1 MISKK
6 PLKRNLTGMMIRIN
20 EYLNRFKISLE
31 IKSSNEL
38 FFVLIQNKKLL
49 TNRDVK
55 QILPKQI

>member
-6 PLKRNLTGMMIRIN
+6 PLKRNLTGMMKRIN